1 MLIVNDTVLYNEQFV
16 KRTVLI
22 LCGFLLKYFKREIS
36 LTHYFILDASKREP
50 SEGQRGLIPVR
61 K

>member
-1 MLIVNDTVLYNEQFV
+1 MLIVNDTVFV
-16 KRTVLI
+16 KRIVLI
-22 LCGFLLKYFKREIS
+22 LRVFLLKHFKKEIS